1 MTPGGALLAV
11 ASAALP
17 ASMIEWRPW
26 MWILIGVI
34 SGSLVVGG
42 GVGLATILWARSVRR
57 VWNAPD
63 LSESFFR
70 RIAAMPRRLLDW
82 LRGTNEQVGTLD
94 RIWGKFQAQLP
105 PAVRARLLDIPTVIL
120 LGGQRA
126 GKTSLIDA
134 HVDWSSMQGHFL
146 PSLRDERLPLRISLG
161 SRMLVQELAASVLES
176 DAPATANA
184 LTRLWG
190 PLCRLQKP
198 LVVVAIDVNRLSP
211 ERLADP
217 AAAAALINE
226 ARMLVG
232 KVGLLARLSGGQIK
246 LRIALTHLDAVPGY
260 ASLERFCAAEHL
272 PLRVALSVA
281 HSQSGG
287 ASELLA
293 LYRRHLPLALLR
305 CKPEDFAGIV
315 RFLHEMP
322 LRLRALE
329 PYFAELLRDPTRRL
343 APSLDRLYFF
353 AKDSAQS
360 SENPFNRAASQ
371 EPQARG
377 ARAWL
382 TRILQGRRHLLIAA
396 TCALAIGTLLGIGVW
411 ADGRRVD
418 ATDEALQRLERAIK
432 RTAGSRNPPYASSEL
447 HVLLGE
453 VGRQLHELER
463 HDARL
468 LLNRMLRQKRKQ
480 QARDLFIEAVRDS
493 QLLPL
498 LERYRGRQRDDLML
512 FTVAALHA
520 SSRNSLGALIV
531 PHLGEWVR
539 RLDLPPAILS
549 DYVHFCDRPYE
560 NRGRVKGIFSHGAA
574 LLAGL
579 DQQHIWYEQ
588 LVTLEKFF
596 AARSLDPTDLS
607 KLREQLRP
615 FVSVVDGLGRD
626 PLVGQ
631 VYRVLSEVAPWSV
644 AEIQGARGFALAPP
658 AWLLDQL
665 PAFRGVL
672 HLVNDS
678 TGERGAAPQNLY
690 QALRLLVESE
700 GKTIPDE
707 VFVIDLEGRQFS
719 FSARQWLELL
729 RRSRKGAVVRSLFA
743 SSDKPST
750 SRSTQRRSKRKKRE
764 KVEVSFAPP
773 ADAAPGKDK
782 EQYSPEVLR
791 RDIVPILRDLD
802 AKLEQR
808 SSLSPEQRKAL
819 EQFVK
824 RESQRYARGYCDDL
838 RTQYG
843 QFALRGNRIETT
855 LAALRG
861 LLPKDGT
868 LVTHLKETAARAD
881 LGQLEGAYLA
891 PLRDCLAP
899 FQPVVKLAALDKEG
913 NMAELKP
920 YAELIAELIK
930 QLEAPPAKATEDG
943 SKIELKDALPQ
954 AGRIALAVLEGQPE
968 NMRQKFLRLL
978 QERQIAEPL
987 QGPFLAPLRH
997 VLGMGDSEL
1006 QRTLARLWEQG
1017 PRRQLALFDLY
1028 PFRRASAAE
1037 ATVAEIDVLKPQQG
1051 AFWLAFQ
1058 PIFQPVCVKQNG
1070 RWKARPLPG
1079 GTPWLPSDLL
1089 PLVNRA
1095 EEVSRR
1101 LFLPDGQRQILT
1113 LSVRALPPRGVP
1125 EGTTVVRSFL
1135 ISGKSGRSAFVPSGV
1150 QTVLS
1155 LPVDWAQ
1162 PSVAAVGVDLQVGS
1176 APQTQSL
1183 DGPESPWSLFRLI
1196 ERAQLEDRTAT
1207 WRLPGGEGKP
1217 EIEVSFTFSAAPFS
1231 LFHAAQGGE

>member
-1 MTPGGALLAV
+1 MTPGVLLAV
-11 ASAALP
+11 ASVDAQAAVS
-17 ASMIEWRPW
+17 AARPW
-26 MWILIGVI
+26 LWLLAGTLGGSVI
-34 SGSLVVGG
+34 VGG
-42 GVGLATILWARSVRR
+42 IVMIATLLWVNGVRR
-57 VWNAPD
+57 VWNAPE
-63 LSESFFR
+63 LSEGFFR
-70 RIAAMPRRLLDW
+70 RIAAIPRRLRDW
-82 LRGTNEQVGTLD
+82 LRGTNEHVGALD

-126 GKTSLIDA
+126 GKTALVDA
-134 HVDWSSMQGHFL
+134 HVDWSSMQGQFL

-161 SRMLVQELAASVLES
+161 SRLLVQEFAATVLES

-198 LVVVAIDVNRLSP
+198 LVVVAIDASRLNP

-232 KVGLLARLSGGQIK
+232 KVGLLSRLSGGQIK
-246 LRIALTHLDAVPGY
+246 LRIALTHMDSVPGY
-260 ASLERFCAAEHL
+260 AALERFCAAEHL

-305 CKPEDFAGIV
+305 CKAEDFSGIV

-360 SENPFNRAASQ
+360 SENPFQRAASQ
-371 EPQARG
+371 DPQARG

-382 TRILQGRRHLLIAA
+382 TRILQGRRHLLIAM
-396 TCALAIGTLLGIGVW
+396 TGALAISSLLAINVW
-411 ADGRRVD
+411 TDGRRVD
-418 ATDEALQRLERAIK
+418 RADEVLQRLERAIK

-447 HVLLGE
+447 HALLGE
-453 VGRQLHELER
+453 AGRQLHDLER
-463 HDARL
+463 HDAARFS
-468 LLNRMLRQKRKQ
+468 LNRVLRQKRKQ
-480 QARDLFIEAVRDS
+480 QARELFINAVRES

-498 LERYRGRQRDDLML
+498 LERFRGRQRDDLML
-512 FTVAALHA
+512 FTLAALHS
-520 SSRNSLGALIV
+520 SSRNSLGSLMV

-549 DYVHFCDRPYE
+549 DYVHFCDQPYE
-560 NRGRVKGIFSHGAA
+560 NRGRMKGIFSHGAA

-596 AARSLDPTDLS
+596 AARSLDPADLS
-607 KLREQLRP
+607 RLREQLRP
-615 FVSVVDGLGRD
+615 FVSAVDGLGRE

-658 AWLLDQL
+658 PWLLDQL

-678 TGERGAAPQNLY
+678 TGERGVAPQNLY
-690 QALRLLVESE
+690 QALRLLVETE

-743 SSDKPST
+743 NSDKEFPS
-750 SRSTQRRSKRKKRE
+750 RRSHRRSRKRKK
-764 KVEVSFAPP
+764 KVEVSFAAP
-773 ADAAPGKDK
+773 ADSAPGK

-843 QFALRGNRIETT
+843 QFALRGSRIETT

-861 LLPKDGT
+861 LLQKDGT

-881 LGQLEGAYLA
+881 LGQLEGAYLE
-891 PLRDCLAP
+891 PLRACLAP
-899 FQPVVKLAALDKEG
+899 FQPVVKLTVLDKEG

-920 YAELIAELIK
+920 YEALIAELIK

-943 SKIELKDALPQ
+943 SKVELKDALPP

-978 QERQIAEPL
+978 QERQLAEPM

-997 VLGMGDSEL
+997 VLGMGESEL
-1006 QRTLARLWEQG
+1006 QRTLSRLWEQG

-1037 ATVAEIDVLKPQQG
+1037 ATVAEIDVLRPQQG
-1051 AFWLAFQ
+1051 AFWAAFQ
-1058 PIFQPVCVKQNG
+1058 PIFQPVCIKQNG

-1101 LFLPDGQRQILT
+1101 LFTPDGQRQILA
-1113 LSVRALPPRGVP
+1113 LSVRALPPRGLP
-1125 EGTTVVRSFL
+1125 EGTTVMRSFL

-1155 LPVDWAQ
+1155 LPVDWSQ

-1183 DGPESPWSLFRLI
+1183 DGPESPWSLFRLL
-1196 ERAQLEDRTAT
+1196 ERAQLEDKTAT

-1231 LFHAAQGGE
+1231 LFHATQGGE

>member
-1 MTPGGALLAV
+1 MTPGALLAAPLVNLTNAVDRAYPWLWLLGGV
-11 ASAALP
+11 ATGA
-17 ASMIEWRPW
+17 
-26 MWILIGVI
+26 
-34 SGSLVVGG
+34 LVVGG
-42 GVGLATILWARSVRR
+42 VVLLSTMLWVQSVRR
-57 VWNAPD
+57 VWNAPE
-63 LSESFFR
+63 LSEGFFR
-70 RIAAMPRRLLDW
+70 RFTGMPRRFRDW
-82 LRGTNEQVGTLD
+82 LRGTNEQTGALD

-120 LGGQRA
+120 LGSQRA

-134 HVDWSSMQGHFL
+134 HVDWSAMQGHFL

-161 SRMLVQELAASVLES
+161 SRLLVQELAAAVLES

-217 AAAAALINE
+217 AAAAALVNE

-232 KVGLLARLSGGQIK
+232 KVGLLSRLSGGQIK
-246 LRIALTHLDAVPGY
+246 LRIALTHLDAIPGY
-260 ASLERFCAAEHL
+260 ACLERFCAAEHL

-281 HSQSGG
+281 HAQSGG

-329 PYFAELLRDPTRRL
+329 PYFAELVRDPTRRL

-353 AKDSAQS
+353 SKDSAQS
-360 SENPFNRAASQ
+360 SENPFQRAASQ
-371 EPQARG
+371 EPHKRG

-382 TRILQGRRHLLIAA
+382 TRILQGRRHLLLAV
-396 TCALAIGTLLGIGVW
+396 TGALAIGTVLAIGVW
-411 ADGRRVD
+411 SDGRRVD
-418 ATDEALQRLERAIK
+418 AADETLQKLARAIK

-447 HVLLGE
+447 HTLLGE
-453 VGRQLHELER
+453 AGRQLHEIER
-463 HDARL
+463 SDAARL
-468 LLNRMLRQKRKQ
+468 SLNRVLRQKRKQ
-480 QARDLFIEAVRDS
+480 QARDVFIESVRDS

-512 FTVAALHA
+512 FTLAALHA
-520 SSRNSLGALIV
+520 SSHNSLGALMM

-560 NRGRVKGIFSHGAA
+560 NRTRVKGIFSHGAA

-596 AARSLDPTDLS
+596 AARSLDPVDLA

-690 QALRLLVESE
+690 QALRLLVETE

-743 SSDKPST
+743 SSEKPAT
-750 SRSTQRRSKRKKRE
+750 GQRPHRRSKKKK

-773 ADAAPGKDK
+773 ADAPPGK

-819 EQFVK
+819 ELFVK

-843 QFALRGNRIETT
+843 QFSLRGNRIETT

-881 LGQLEGAYLA
+881 LGQLEGAYLE
-891 PLRDCLAP
+891 PLRACLAP

-920 YAELIAELIK
+920 YEALIAELIK
-930 QLEAPPAKATEDG
+930 LLEAPPAKVTEDG
-943 SKIELKDALPQ
+943 SKVELKDALPQ

-997 VLGMGDSEL
+997 VLGMGESEL

-1017 PRRQLALFDLY
+1017 PRRQLSLFDLY

-1037 ATVAEIDVLKPQQG
+1037 ATVAEIDVLRPQQG
-1051 AFWLAFQ
+1051 AFWAAFL
-1058 PIFQPVCVKQNG
+1058 PIFQPVCIKQNG

-1101 LFLPDGQRQILT
+1101 LFTPEGQRQILT
-1113 LSVRALPPRGVP
+1113 LSVRALPPSGLP

-1196 ERAQLEDRTAT
+1196 ERAQLEDKTAT

-1217 EIEVSFTFSAAPFS
+1217 EIEVSFTFSAAPFG